1 MDEKERRIEPFNI
14 ERTRKNMKEDFD
26 KITTLDDLKDF
37 FLQLLPKM
45 MDTDIRVVEALQHIK
60 HVIEVVYKS
69 EKQNKEGKKVEE

>member
-1 MDEKERRIEPFNI
+1 MDKKLEPFNI
-14 ERTRKNMKEDFD
+14 DRTRKKMEEDFN

-45 MDTDIRVVEALQHIK
+45 MDTDVRVVEALQHIK

-69 EKQNKEGKKVEE
+69 EKQNKEED

>member
-1 MDEKERRIEPFNI
+1 MTPFSI

-45 MDTDIRVVEALQHIK
+45 METDVRVVEALQHIK
-60 HVIEVVYKS
+60 YVIEVVYKS
-69 EKQNKEGKKVEE
+69 EKQNREDKKVED

>member
-1 MDEKERRIEPFNI
+1 MDEKERRLEPFNI

-45 MDTDIRVVEALQHIK
+45 METDVRVVEALQHIK

-69 EKQNKEGKKVEE
+69 EKQNT

>member
-1 MDEKERRIEPFNI
+1 MIPFDI
-14 ERTRKNMKEDFD
+14 ERTKKNMKEDFD

-45 MDTDIRVVEALQHIK
+45 METDIRVVETLQHIK

-69 EKQNKEGKKVEE
+69 EKQNREDKKVED

>member
-1 MDEKERRIEPFNI
+1 MDEKERLEPFNI

-45 MDTDIRVVEALQHIK
+45 METDVRVVEALQHIK

-69 EKQNKEGKKVEE
+69 EKQNKEEKEVKE